1 MAPPQRMKNSA
12 LKVNEHESVSIS
24 SIGQNWL
31 ESSNNTK
38 SELEYLQYLKAKKDL
53 GLLTEEQVKALSRNT
68 DATTNLEI
76 KLLMR
81 LQKFSEY
88 SPEWAQITAIFGSR
102 DRLAIARSLAA
113 KYTQS
118 AALKLVLSNVT
129 GAEQAELGNLG
140 LAEVRADLDAQDTS
154 NPMLDSRSGQ
164 EQL

>member
-1 MAPPQRMKNSA
+1 MSMNLCQSHR
-12 LKVNEHESVSIS
+12 SVRTGWKAATIPSQSSNIFSIS
-24 SIGQNWL
+24 KQ
-31 ESSNNTK
+31 
-38 SELEYLQYLKAKKDL
+38 KKDL

-154 NPMLDSRSGQ
+154 NPMLDSRGGQ

>member
-1 MAPPQRMKNSA
+1 MSPPQRMKNSA

-88 SPEWAQITAIFGSR
+88 SPEWA
-102 DRLAIARSLAA
+102 
-113 KYTQS
+113 
-118 AALKLVLSNVT
+118 
-129 GAEQAELGNLG
+129 
-140 LAEVRADLDAQDTS
+140 
-154 NPMLDSRSGQ
+154 
-164 EQL
+164 